1 MMLRDD
7 KHANLAGYGE
17 GEKEIDGRRKGGY
30 DEEYVRYETNNIAA
44 ITTTQRT
51 GQHAHMLTSLFTHA
65 CMHTHASMHTRT
77 HTHTLTHTPSKD
89 PVFLCPCGNHLGLF
103 GATGRRT

>member
-30 DEEYVRYETNNIAA
+30 DEEYVRY
-44 ITTTQRT
+44 
-51 GQHAHMLTSLFTHA
+51 
-65 CMHTHASMHTRT
+65 
-77 HTHTLTHTPSKD
+77 
-89 PVFLCPCGNHLGLF
+89 
-103 GATGRRT
+103 

>member
-17 GEKEIDGRRKGGY
+17 GKKEIDGRRKGGY

-44 ITTTQRT
+44 ITTTQRR

-65 CMHTHASMHTRT
+65 CTHTHASMHTHAHT
-77 HTHTLTHTPSKD
+77 HTHTHT
-89 PVFLCPCGNHLGLF
+89 F
-103 GATGRRT
+103 